1 MTLKVKFSRIACIV
15 LLMGFVVTTLINIA
29 LWNYFQNDLD
39 KQYQYKSDIVFD
51 SSRDTLIQ
59 HRIITDALRAFF
71 NASDYISEVEFSQFS
86 KNLLKIKSAVA
97 FTLSPAL
104 TPVLIS
110 DSRFKSAIEKGKA
123 ETDENGNITFLID
136 NFSSIVME
144 IDEPKVPYI
153 VYAVSHQEIQRRIE
167 QYSDVCVRVTFS
179 NQILSN
185 RGCNKEQ
192 YWTEIFGF
200 HAEQFVDLPEYGTSL
215 NLTVDYVPT
224 KRELLG
230 ISLLILVIAL
240 LGLSLSV
247 LFFIL
252 VQHRININKQ
262 RIETNSKFALL
273 STLNHE
279 IRTPINAVLGY
290 ANMLNNMACDDAQR
304 QNTVEKIIWSANLL
318 NSVAQNTL
326 TYTKASSGS
335 LTLYYEKVDLIEYLY
350 KIDDY
355 YRAFGSTHK
364 KQLML
369 NLRDATPPHILLD
382 TTKFFQLTTNL
393 VNNAFKYSSGDIVI
407 LDVKVKAIKDVASR
421 RNAALCSQV
430 DGFIRVAVRDFGKG
444 MSAAS
449 QQALSKPFTTD
460 DSSPT
465 ALKSGVG
472 IGLYTCKTVIESVG
486 GAIKIRSRKGKG
498 TLVIFH
504 FPYRVCSETEEH
516 VLVPQDKVAPTQQH
530 DRPLQ
535 VHTAQLIKQTHKP
548 QSTVTKRQGR
558 VLLVD
563 DNRFNLEVCKAMLED
578 EGFDVT
584 TAENERE
591 VFSAMAALSDH
602 RVTPNDVTYNDEAVY
617 DELIILM
624 DYMLAETDGF
634 TLIESMK
641 AKGYRQQHYF
651 ILSAHTEDEIQK
663 VKTFADIAFLQKP
676 LDITLL
682 KQKLPIGTMV

>member
-1 MTLKVKFSRIACIV
+1 MRCNRAAGMV
-15 LLMGFVVTTLINIA
+15 LLIGAAVTTLINIA
-29 LWNYFQNDLD
+29 FWNYSLNELN
-39 KQYQYKSDIVFD
+39 KQYQHKSDLVLD
-51 SSRDTLIQ
+51 SSREMLIQ
-59 HRIITDALRAFF
+59 HRIMTDALRAFF
-71 NASDYISEVEFSQFS
+71 NASNEVTEVEFALFAQ
-86 KNLLKIKSAVA
+86 NLLKIKSAVA
-97 FTLSPAL
+97 FTLSPVL

-110 DSRFKSAIEKGKA
+110 DPVFKSAIEKGKA
-123 ETDENGNITFLID
+123 ETDEKGNITYLID
-136 NFSSIVME
+136 NFSSIVIK
-144 IDEPKVPYI
+144 IDEPKMPYI
-153 VYAVSHQEIQRRIE
+153 VYAISHQKIQQRID
-167 QYSDVCVRVTFS
+167 QHSDVCARLTFGG
-179 NQILSN
+179 ITLFN
-185 RGCNKEQ
+185 RGCDKEQ
-192 YWTEIFGF
+192 DWTAMFGF
-200 HAEQFVDLPEYGTSL
+200 HSEQFVDLPEYGTSF
-215 NLTVDYVPT
+215 NLAVDYVPT
-224 KRELLG
+224 KKELLG
-230 ISLLILVIAL
+230 ISLLILAISL
-240 LGLSLSV
+240 LGVGLSV

-393 VNNAFKYSSGDIVI
+393 VNNAFKYSSGDTVI
-407 LDVKVKAIKDVASR
+407 LDVKVKAIKDTASKC
-421 RNAALCSQV
+421 NPQV

-504 FPYRVCSETEEH
+504 FPYRVYSETEER
-516 VLVPQDKVAPTQQH
+516 VLVPQDKVAPAQQH

-535 VHTAQLIKQTHKP
+535 VHTAQFIEQVHKP
-548 QSTVTKRQGR
+548 QSTVTQRQGR

-591 VFSAMAALSDH
+591 VFSAMAALSDQS
-602 RVTPNDVTYNDEAVY
+602 VTYNDVMHNDGAVY

-641 AKGYRQQHYF
+641 TKGYRQQHYF

-663 VKTFADIAFLQKP
+663 VKTFTDIAFLQKP

>member
-1 MTLKVKFSRIACIV
+1 MRCNRAAGMV
-15 LLMGFVVTTLINIA
+15 LLIGAAVTTLINIA
-29 LWNYFQNDLD
+29 FWNYSLNELN
-39 KQYQYKSDIVFD
+39 KQYQHKSDLVLD
-51 SSRDTLIQ
+51 SSREMLIQ
-59 HRIITDALRAFF
+59 HRIMTDALRAFF
-71 NASDYISEVEFSQFS
+71 NASDEVTEVEFALFAQ
-86 KNLLKIKSAVA
+86 NLLKIKSAVA
-97 FTLSPAL
+97 FTLSPVL

-110 DSRFKSAIEKGKA
+110 DPVFKSAIEKGKA
-123 ETDENGNITFLID
+123 ETDKNGNITYLID
-136 NFSSIVME
+136 NFSSIVIK
-144 IDEPKVPYI
+144 IDEPKMPYI
-153 VYAVSHQEIQRRIE
+153 VYAVSHQKIQQRID
-167 QYSDVCVRVTFS
+167 QHSDVCARLTFGG
-179 NQILSN
+179 ITLFN
-185 RGCNKEQ
+185 RGCDKEQ
-192 YWTEIFGF
+192 DWTAMFGF
-200 HAEQFVDLPEYGTSL
+200 HSEQFVDLPEYGTSF
-215 NLTVDYVPT
+215 NLAVDYVPT
-224 KRELLG
+224 KKELLG
-230 ISLLILVIAL
+230 ISLLVLAISL
-240 LGLSLSV
+240 LGVGLSV

-290 ANMLNNMACDDAQR
+290 ASMLNNMACDDAQR

-350 KIDDY
+350 QIDDY

-393 VNNAFKYSSGDIVI
+393 VNNAFKYSSGDTVI

-504 FPYRVCSETEEH
+504 FPYRVCSETEEL
-516 VLVPQDKVAPTQQH
+516 VLVPQDKEAPTQQH

-535 VHTAQLIKQTHKP
+535 VHTAQFIEQAHKP
-548 QSTVTKRQGR
+548 QSPVTKRQGR

-602 RVTPNDVTYNDEAVY
+602 RVTHNDKAVY

-663 VKTFADIAFLQKP
+663 VKTFTDIAFLQKP

>member
-1 MTLKVKFSRIACIV
+1 MRFSRVACIV
-15 LLMGFVVTTLINIA
+15 LLIGFVVTTLINTA
-29 LWNYFQNDLD
+29 LWNYFQNELD
-39 KQYQYKSDIVFD
+39 KQYQYKSDIVLD

-59 HRIITDALRAFF
+59 HRIITDALRALF
-71 NASDYISEVEFSQFS
+71 NASDEISEVEFSRFA
-86 KNLLKIKSAVA
+86 KNLLKIKSAVG
-97 FTLSPAL
+97 FTLNPDL

-110 DSRFKSAIEKGKA
+110 DSAFKSAIEKGKA
-123 ETDENGNITFLID
+123 ATDGNGNITFIID
-136 NFSSIVME
+136 NFSSIVMK
-144 IDEPKVPYI
+144 IDAPKMPYI
-153 VYAVSHQEIQRRIE
+153 VYAVSHQEIQQRLD
-167 QYSDVCVRVTFS
+167 QYSDVCARVTF
-179 NQILSN
+179 NDKTLSN

-192 YWTEIFGF
+192 NWTEMFGF
-200 HAEQFVDLPEYGTSL
+200 HAEQFIDLPEYGTSF

-230 ISLLILVIAL
+230 ISLLILVITL

-304 QNTVEKIIWSANLL
+304 QKTVEKIIWSANLL

-335 LTLYYEKVDLIEYLY
+335 LTLYYEKVDLIEFLY

-355 YRAFGSTHK
+355 YQAFGSTHK

-393 VNNAFKYSSGDIVI
+393 VNNAFKYSSGDTVI
-407 LDVKVKAIKDVASR
+407 LDVKVKVIKDVASR
-421 RNAALCSQV
+421 CNAAVCSQV

-516 VLVPQDKVAPTQQH
+516 LLVSQDKEAPTQQH
-530 DRPLQ
+530 DRLLQ
-535 VHTAQLIKQTHKP
+535 VHTAQFIEQAHKP
-548 QSTVTKRQGR
+548 QSTVIKRQGR

-591 VFSAMAALSDH
+591 VFSAMAALSDSS
-602 RVTPNDVTYNDEAVY
+602 VTCNDEAVY

-676 LDITLL
+676 LDIQLL

>member
-1 MTLKVKFSRIACIV
+1 MRFNHIACIV
-15 LLMGFVVTTLINIA
+15 LLMGFAVTTLINTA
-29 LWNYFQNDLD
+29 LWNYFQNELD
-39 KQYQYKSDIVFD
+39 KQYQYKSDIVLD
-51 SSRDTLIQ
+51 SSRDALIQ
-59 HRIITDALRAFF
+59 HRIITDALRALF
-71 NASDYISEVEFSQFS
+71 NASNEISEVEFSRFS
-86 KNLLKIKSAVA
+86 KNLLKIKSAVS
-97 FTLSPAL
+97 FTLSPDL

-110 DSRFKSAIEKGKA
+110 DSVFKSAIEKGA
-123 ETDENGNITFLID
+123 ATTDENGNIAFVID
-136 NFSSIVME
+136 NFSSIVMK
-144 IDEPKVPYI
+144 IDAPNMPYI
-153 VYAVSHQEIQRRIE
+153 VYAVSHQEIQQRLD
-167 QYSDVCVRVTFS
+167 QYSDVCARLTFS
-179 NQILSN
+179 NKMLSN
-185 RGCNKEQ
+185 RGCNEEQ
-192 YWTEIFGF
+192 NWTKLFSF
-200 HAEQFVDLPEYGTSL
+200 HSEQFIDLPEYGTSL
-215 NLTVDYVPT
+215 SLTVDYVPT
-224 KRELLG
+224 KKELLG
-230 ISLLILVIAL
+230 ISLLILVITL
-240 LGLSLSV
+240 LGISLSV

-252 VQHRININKQ
+252 LQHRININKQ

-290 ANMLNNMACDDAQR
+290 ANMLNNMACSDAQR

-369 NLRDATPPHILLD
+369 NLREATPPHILLD

-393 VNNAFKYSSGDIVI
+393 VNNAFKYSSGDTVI

-421 RNAALCSQV
+421 RNATVYSQV

-444 MSAAS
+444 MSVAS

-460 DSSPT
+460 NSSPT

-504 FPYRVCSETEEH
+504 FPYRVCSATESQVN
-516 VLVPQDKVAPTQQH
+516 VLVPKGNVAPARQY
-530 DRPLQ
+530 DRQLQ
-535 VHTAQLIKQTHKP
+535 VHAAQFIEQIYKP
-548 QSTVTKRQGR
+548 QNTTNKRQGR

-591 VFSAMAALSDH
+591 VFSAMATLSD
-602 RVTPNDVTYNDEAVY
+602 TSLTYNDETVY

-682 KQKLPIGTMV
+682 KQKLPIGTTA

>member
-1 MTLKVKFSRIACIV
+1 MRFSRVACIV
-15 LLMGFVVTTLINIA
+15 LLMGFVVTTLINTA
-29 LWNYFQNDLD
+29 LWNYVQNDLD

-51 SSRDTLIQ
+51 SSRDALIQ
-59 HRIITDALRAFF
+59 HRIITDALRALF
-71 NASDYISEVEFSQFS
+71 NASDDISEVEFSLFA

-110 DSRFKSAIEKGKA
+110 DPVFKSTIEKGKA
-123 ETDENGNITFLID
+123 ETDENGNITFVID
-136 NFSSIVME
+136 SFSSIVMN
-144 IDEPKVPYI
+144 IDEPKMPYI
-153 VYAVSHQEIQRRIE
+153 VYAVSLQEIQQRID
-167 QYSDVCVRVTFS
+167 QYSNVCARVTFS
-179 NQILSN
+179 DKTLSN

-192 YWTEIFGF
+192 NWTEIFGF
-200 HAEQFVDLPEYGTSL
+200 HAEQFIDLPEYGTSL

-224 KRELLG
+224 KKELLG
-230 ISLLILVIAL
+230 RSLLILVITL
-240 LGLSLSV
+240 LGVGLSV

-393 VNNAFKYSSGDIVI
+393 VNNAFKYSSGDTVI
-407 LDVKVKAIKDVASR
+407 LDVKVKAIKDIANR
-421 RNAALCSQV
+421 RNAALCTQV
-430 DGFIRVAVRDFGKG
+430 DGFIRVSVRDFGKG

-504 FPYRVCSETEEH
+504 FPYRVCSETEER
-516 VLVPQDKVAPTQQH
+516 VLVPQDNVAPARQH

-535 VHTAQLIKQTHKP
+535 VHTAQFIEQ
-548 QSTVTKRQGR
+548 QSSVTKRQGR

-591 VFSAMAALSDH
+591 VFSAMAALSDN
-602 RVTPNDVTYNDEAVY
+602 RVTHNDEAVY

-682 KQKLPIGTMV
+682 KQKLPTSTMV

>member
-1 MTLKVKFSRIACIV
+1 MRFSRVACIV
-15 LLMGFVVTTLINIA
+15 LLIGFVVTTLINTA
-29 LWNYFQNDLD
+29 LWNYFQNELD
-39 KQYQYKSDIVFD
+39 KQYQYKSDIVLD

-59 HRIITDALRAFF
+59 HRIITDALRALF
-71 NASDYISEVEFSQFS
+71 NASDEISEVEFSRFA
-86 KNLLKIKSAVA
+86 KNLLKIKSAVG
-97 FTLSPAL
+97 FTLNPDL

-110 DSRFKSAIEKGKA
+110 DSAFKSAIEKGKA
-123 ETDENGNITFLID
+123 ATDENGNITFIID
-136 NFSSIVME
+136 NFSSIVMK
-144 IDEPKVPYI
+144 IDAPKMPYI
-153 VYAVSHQEIQRRIE
+153 VYAVSHQEIQQRLD
-167 QYSDVCVRVTFS
+167 QYSDVCARVTF
-179 NQILSN
+179 NDKTLSN

-192 YWTEIFGF
+192 NWTEMFGF
-200 HAEQFVDLPEYGTSL
+200 HAEQFIDLPEYGTSF

-230 ISLLILVIAL
+230 ISLLILVITL

-304 QNTVEKIIWSANLL
+304 QKTVEKIIWSANLL

-335 LTLYYEKVDLIEYLY
+335 LTLYYEKVDLIEFLY

-355 YRAFGSTHK
+355 YQAFGSTHK

-393 VNNAFKYSSGDIVI
+393 VNNAFKYSSGDTVI
-407 LDVKVKAIKDVASR
+407 LDVKVKVIKDVASR
-421 RNAALCSQV
+421 CNAAVCSQV

-516 VLVPQDKVAPTQQH
+516 LLVSQDKEAPTQQH

-535 VHTAQLIKQTHKP
+535 VHTAQFIEQAHKP
-548 QSTVTKRQGR
+548 QSTVIKRQGR

-591 VFSAMAALSDH
+591 VFSAMAALSDSS
-602 RVTPNDVTYNDEAVY
+602 VTCNDEAVY

-676 LDITLL
+676 LDIQLL